1 MPSAARDTV
10 INVAEMGHA
19 VLHRD
24 QSEGWWKGQAAGG
37 CRRQQRHHG
46 SGAGGH
52 SASQFLLQESLI
64 RSLATGQ
71 SLIRISAGG
80 YSTSFSDQNLGWWL
94 LCLFL
99 WSKLARG
106 YSTSFSNQNFGW
118 WLLYLFLWSE
128 FRLVTTLPLSASGV
142 SDQNFGWWLPYI
154 PLAASEIWLAAVKI
168 SPHPAPLP
176 VQSLGTVKWILFF
189 RRAWVVSHYY
199 LVSSFVFPTDI
210 LPDWNNCLFW
220 LNGWLT

>member
-71 SLIRISAGG
+71 SLIRISAGD
-80 YSTSFSDQNLGWWL
+80 YSTSFSD
-94 LCLFL
+94 
-99 WSKLARG
+99 
-106 YSTSFSNQNFGW
+106 QNFGW

-128 FRLVTTLPLSASGV
+128 FRLVTTLPLSLVRISAGGYSTSFSGQNLGWWLLCLFLC
-142 SDQNFGWWLPYI
+142 SKLAGGYSTSFSNQNFGWWLLYLFLHQESLIRISAGDYPIY
-154 PLAASEIWLAAVKI
+154 LLLLQKYGWWL
-168 SPHPAPLP
+168 
-176 VQSLGTVKWILFF
+176 
-189 RRAWVVSHYY
+189 
-199 LVSSFVFPTDI
+199 
-210 LPDWNNCLFW
+210 
-220 LNGWLT
+220 